1 MIRRTRRLVRDAGS
15 IAMRGSEM
23 PAATMATLAER
34 LPVLWGTS
42 TAPWAWQAG
51 EFWRMSLEKPIA
63 FGQAWCALSFWPLQA
78 WLAMARAG
86 DSRRTPLPLALAG
99 LWTGALNDAMKPV
112 HRRVTRNARR
122 LSRRR

>member
-1 MIRRTRRLVRDAGS
+1 MRDAGS
-15 IAMRGSEM
+15 IAAKGAAL

-42 TAPWAWQAG
+42 TAPWTWQAS

-63 FGQAWCALSFWPLQA
+63 FGQAWCALGCWPLQA

-86 DSRRTPLPLALAG
+86 RGRRPALPLELAG
-99 LWTGALNDAMKPV
+99 LWTGALNDAIKPV
-112 HRRVTRNARR
+112 HRRVTGNARR
-122 LSRRR
+122 LSRQG